1 MRSLETELEVDVVFI
16 SRQTSFL
23 TTLELF
29 ILGPPIKAL
38 HLRHAYGS
46 KAQPGRVSFPDPH
59 VLPHKG
65 SGHET
70 KPGTEQRNV

>member
-29 ILGPPIKAL
+29 ILSPPIKAL

-46 KAQPGRVSFPDPH
+46 NLG
-59 VLPHKG
+59 
-65 SGHET
+65 
-70 KPGTEQRNV
+70 